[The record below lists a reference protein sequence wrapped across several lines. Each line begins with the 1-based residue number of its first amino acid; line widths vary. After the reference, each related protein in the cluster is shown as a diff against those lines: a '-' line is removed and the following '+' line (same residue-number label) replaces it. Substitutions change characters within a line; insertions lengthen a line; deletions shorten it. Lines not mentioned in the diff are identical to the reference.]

1 CEAGAV
7 DKKCDQRPSFTYVY
21 RSTDPAKSGFQPY
34 DPSNPPSDVAQ
45 TKTDQGVT
53 VPFIV
58 RIETGYM
65 DRDQYQI
72 AVLYQPGKPWSSL
85 SPQRQ
90 FNHKLLILHGASCG
104 VDYKT
109 GKSPGAT
116 DDRAGN
122 YALGK
127 GFRTMS
133 TALDNSGHNCNLP
146 LQTESLVMA

>member
-65 DRDQYQI
+65 DRDQYQL

-85 SPQRQ
+85 SPQAQ
-90 FNHKLLILHGASCG
+90 FNHKLLILHGASCA

-109 GKSPGAT
+109 ARL
-116 DDRAGN
+116 RAPR
-122 YALGK
+122 
-127 GFRTMS
+127 RTTRPTTHS
-133 TALDNSGHNCNLP
+133 ARAS
-146 LQTESLVMA
+146 